1 MNIFIQ
7 SLSIIFYILLIVLV
21 IALIVLVINS
31 IKTLSKVDRLVDD
44 VTDKSRKLDGLF
56 NIVDMATDA
65 MVGISD
71 TIVGFVTD
79 GISRLF
85 KRKKGNE
92 HD

>member
-21 IALIVLVINS
+21 IALIGLVINS

-92 HD
+92 ND